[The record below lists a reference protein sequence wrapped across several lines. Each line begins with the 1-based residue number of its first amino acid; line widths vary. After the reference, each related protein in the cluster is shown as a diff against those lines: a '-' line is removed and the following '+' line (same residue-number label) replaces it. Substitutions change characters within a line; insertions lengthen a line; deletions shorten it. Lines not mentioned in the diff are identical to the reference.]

1 MLPVGVLTT
10 RLLTPQNGVPRLNRN
25 FHVSQVY
32 IYIYS
37 IPPNALQQHA
47 TARARGVTSSACAE
61 EIEDARRAK
70 FVSVCDRAQTIV
82 TCSSRSAAAGPP
94 PVPAMAIS
102 RHLSSLLL
110 LGSVAGA
117 AATTAFQKLQ
127 QPTPPP
133 AAAAAAPNRSCAA
146 GATVL
151 HQNLYGKG
159 VMPMRTLKDR
169 TIAQCCEACQSNA
182 DCGAYFAKVG
192 AAAGSAGSCALYN
205 TTEAA
210 QLRTGQC
217 PGSRPHTCGSAVWVG
232 PVSALLSRASH

>member
-1 MLPVGVLTT
+1 
-10 RLLTPQNGVPRLNRN
+10 
-25 FHVSQVY
+25 
-32 IYIYS
+32 
-37 IPPNALQQHA
+37 
-47 TARARGVTSSACAE
+47 
-61 EIEDARRAK
+61 
-70 FVSVCDRAQTIV
+70 
-82 TCSSRSAAAGPP
+82 
-94 PVPAMAIS
+94 MAIS

>member
-1 MLPVGVLTT
+1 MLP
-10 RLLTPQNGVPRLNRN
+10 
-25 FHVSQVY
+25 
-32 IYIYS
+32 
-37 IPPNALQQHA
+37 
-47 TARARGVTSSACAE
+47 RARVTYELGLCQQRG
-61 EIEDARRAK
+61 DRGRARRAK